1 MAISGGDGSIILS
14 TKVDTSGIKQ
24 GTKEAL
30 KFAELSTNEQRRL
43 AQSLSGVYRK
53 QGLSQSE
60 AQKKAWADLK
70 ANTVEAKNLT
80 AAMKGAEIQT
90 KAFGSTSQ
98 SSGRKATTAISKISS
113 SLKKLL
119 TYFIGI
125 QTVFAAIRF
134 SGEAAEFATQT
145 EASVQRLIDIYGEAS
160 ESVGNFID
168 ENAHALGMS
177 RSAASQFSSVYG
189 NLFSVWADQ
198 KENAELTTQYLN
210 ATAVVASKTGRTMAD
225 VQERIRS
232 GLLGNTEAVEDLG
245 IFVNVKTIE
254 ITDAFKR
261 IADGRSWE
269 QLTAYE
275 QSQVRTLAILE
286 QATKKYGTE
295 VADTTA
301 LTKAR
306 YNAAFE
312 DFKNTWGKIVNI
324 VLVPVLKVATQ
335 ILNVLTTGLTT
346 IAKLSGKTID
356 DSQIQQANSIQ
367 QSVENQDA
375 LTESVKE
382 TAKEQQKLLAGF
394 DEITKLSETEKESTA
409 GVVANQTPTTTGTPL
424 TVDNTEAQKATTEIS
439 STLATIMG
447 IAGVALVAIGLLLI
461 ATNHIAW
468 GIGFIIAGAAALG
481 VTIATLKSDKIGQD
495 VKDKITAGLVIAGL
509 VAVVLGI
516 LACFAQHW
524 GLGISLIVLGATTI
538 VGSIALN
545 WNGVKQKLQGTL
557 GKALAIVGAV
567 AIVIGVLLCFAQ
579 KWAIGI
585 GLIAAGAA
593 TLGVSIA
600 ANWDSIKQKLKGSLG
615 TAIAII
621 GIVSIVIG
629 ILLCFAQQWVLGI
642 GFIVTG
648 AIEVATTVA
657 VNWDS
662 IKEKLK
668 NPLNTALA
676 LIGIVAIVIG
686 IFLCVSQM
694 WGLGIGLIATGATS
708 LVSAVALDWNTIKTK
723 ISNFFKDNTGLIIG
737 VSTALLV
744 IGIILCMTGGALPMG
759 IGLIIA
765 GSVGLATEA
774 VLNFNTI
781 KNKISEFFKNN
792 AGLIVGVSTA
802 LLVIGIILC
811 LTGGALPMGIGLII
825 AGSVGLATEAVLNW
839 DTIKT
844 KVSSAFDAV
853 SAWIKT
859 WGLLVLGI
867 ILVVSGVGLPLGLA
881 LIKKAGYNLTQA
893 QSPLWNTIT
902 TKIQEAWQNVKNF
915 WNTHIAKYFTAQWW
929 SDLAKQMGNGLIT
942 GFENAVNSII
952 TLFENMINWVV
963 AGLNS
968 ISVQIPDW
976 VPNYGG
982 GKFGVNL
989 PYVKLGRVSIPR
1001 LAQGAVIPG
1010 GREFLAVLGDQPK
1023 GQTNIETPLQTM
1035 IDAFNIA
1042 LNQRDSG
1049 NQTIV
1054 LTVDG
1059 DVLFRTVVNKNRDYV
1074 NAMGVNPLGV

>member
-1 MAISGGDGSIILS
+1 MAISGGDGSIILT
-14 TKVDTSGIKQ
+14 TKVDTKGLDAAMAKMRQQAKGTGSAFESLSNFIKIQ
-24 GTKEAL
+24 ETRLAALRQQYASYVLKNEEGSVAAKKLASDIKNLSTSLTQNQARLNAASASAVSFGTK
-30 KFAELSTNEQRRL
+30 
-43 AQSLSGVYRK
+43 
-53 QGLSQSE
+53 
-60 AQKKAWADLK
+60 
-70 ANTVEAKNLT
+70 AK
-80 AAMKGAEIQT
+80 
-90 KAFGSTSQ
+90 
-98 SSGRKATTAISKISS
+98 TAIAGVGA
-113 SLKKLL
+113 SLKVLASYL
-119 TYFIGI
+119 IGI
-125 QTVFAAIRF
+125 QTIFAVINF
-134 SGEAAEFATQT
+134 SKQSGEFATQT

-177 RSAASQFSSVYG
+177 KSAAAQFSSVYG

-312 DFKNTWGKIVNI
+312 DFKNTWGKVVNI
-324 VLVPVLKVATQ
+324 VLIPVLKVATQ

-356 DSQIQQANSIQ
+356 NSQIQQADSIQ

-382 TAKEQQKLLAGF
+382 TAEEQKKLLAGF

-424 TVDNTEAQKATTEIS
+424 TVDSTQAQQATTEIS

-447 IAGVALVAIGLLLI
+447 VVGVALVALGLLLI
-461 ATNHIAW
+461 VTGHIAW
-468 GIGFIIAGAAALG
+468 GIGFIIAGAAALSI
-481 VTIATLKSDKIGQD
+481 TMATLKSEKIGQD

-516 LACFAQHW
+516 LLCFAQHW
-524 GLGISLIVLGATTI
+524 GLGVSLIILGAATI
-538 VGSIALN
+538 VTAVSLN
-545 WNGVKQKLQGTL
+545 WSGVKQKLQGNL
-557 GKALAIVGAV
+557 GKA
-567 AIVIGVLLCFAQ
+567 
-579 KWAIGI
+579 
-585 GLIAAGAA
+585 
-593 TLGVSIA
+593 
-600 ANWDSIKQKLKGSLG
+600 
-615 TAIAII
+615 IAI
-621 GIVSIVIG
+621 
-629 ILLCFAQQWVLGI
+629 
-642 GFIVTG
+642 
-648 AIEVATTVA
+648 
-657 VNWDS
+657 
-662 IKEKLK
+662 
-668 NPLNTALA
+668 
-676 LIGIVAIVIG
+676 IGIVAIVIG
-686 IFLCVSQM
+686 ILLCVAQQ
-694 WGLGIGLIATGATS
+694 WGLGIGLIVAGAAAIATT
-708 LVSAVALDWNTIKTK
+708 VVANY
-723 ISNFFKDNTGLIIG
+723 
-737 VSTALLV
+737 
-744 IGIILCMTGGALPMG
+744 
-759 IGLIIA
+759 
-765 GSVGLATEA
+765 
-774 VLNFNTI
+774 
-781 KNKISEFFKNN
+781 
-792 AGLIVGVSTA
+792 
-802 LLVIGIILC
+802 
-811 LTGGALPMGIGLII
+811 
-825 AGSVGLATEAVLNW
+825 

-844 KVSSAFDAV
+844 KVSEIFDKIMNWIKTWGLLVLGVILCITAV
-853 SAWIKT
+853 AIPLGLALIKKAADNLAQSENPKWEEIGTKIQDIIKGIGDWLKT

-867 ILVVSGVGLPLGLA
+867 ILIISGVGIALGLA
-881 LIKKAGYNLTQA
+881 LVIKAGQNLTEA
-893 QSPLWNTIT
+893 QSPLWNTIVG
-902 TKIQEAWQNVKNF
+902 KVQEVWNSVKQF
-915 WNTHIAKYFTAQWW
+915 WNTYIAKYFTYQWW
-929 SDLAKQMGNGLIT
+929 SDLAKSVGNGFIG
-942 GFENAVNSII
+942 GFESAVNGII
-952 TLFENMINWVV
+952 TLFENMINWIVS
-963 AGLNS
+963 GLNS

-976 VPNYGG
+976 VPTYGG
-982 GKFGVNL
+982 NRFGVNL
-989 PYVKLGRVSIPR
+989 PYVNLGRVSIPR
-1001 LAQGAVIPG
+1001 LATGAVIPG

-1042 LNQRDSG
+1042 LSQRDSG